1 MIDETFW
8 NTTLTWNITSLL
20 FVYINCVLNEVD
32 KVGWYR
38 AVEKFDDFVLWGIF
52 AKLFFEYLHKICFKV
67 SKTCYIHRNN
77 CWKYF
82 EQFLSS
88 SVTKYFSSPS
98 LTYFQ
103 VYLFK
108 PLYEFS
114 NDLDAPKKFNKN
126 LVRKKLVRQN
136 LS

>member
-67 SKTCYIHRNN
+67 SNKNS
-77 CWKYF
+77 F
-82 EQFLSS
+82 EPLEPLLDL
-88 SVTKYFSSPS
+88 FSSITFSSALLVALIFQAS
-98 LTYFQ
+98 LKDCKTFYREK
-103 VYLFK
+103 VSTLK
-108 PLYEFS
+108 VETL
-114 NDLDAPKKFNKN
+114 LG
-126 LVRKKLVRQN
+126 
-136 LS
+136 